1 MTNRRIERTDS
12 KRSMRTVV
20 IFCFAVF
27 LLITTSVAIKFAL
40 LWSQNKFDSSHSF
53 VLEIKNKNDAELI
66 IFSPEEKSVSFLKV
80 NDKNLAKRTLSREL
94 GVPVDAIIPGDHI
107 YNSQSELAS
116 YLFSLT
122 FRLNSDTKELTPFD
136 YLRLALFA
144 QSADLSKSSKK
155 EITLPLSDPEVNLI
169 IGDMFYDKSILR
181 DDVSLEIINASGI
194 LGAGN
199 EVARLFGHIGV
210 NVVAVRTSSEI
221 KKPSTLSYFGGKT
234 YTLKRISHLSDLEP
248 AELKG
253 EHIADIV
260 LTIGDDKIFTAIFK
274 K

>member
-1 MTNRRIERTDS
+1 MALDDIRQVKLDKLKTLRDKGIDPYPATTE
-12 KRSMRTVV
+12 RSM
-20 IFCFAVF
+20 
-27 LLITTSVAIKFAL
+27 SVADAL
-40 LWSQNKFDSSHSF
+40 EDFD
-53 VLEIKNKNDAELI
+53 A
-66 IFSPEEKSVSFLKV
+66 
-80 NDKNLAKRTLSREL
+80 
-94 GVPVDAIIPGDHI
+94 
-107 YNSQSELAS
+107 
-116 YLFSLT
+116 
-122 FRLNSDTKELTPFD
+122 LNE
-136 YLRLALFA
+136 
-144 QSADLSKSSKK
+144 SKK

-221 KKPSTLSYFGGKT
+221 KKPSTLSYFGKKT
-234 YTLKRISHLSDLEP
+234 YTLRRISHLSDLEP